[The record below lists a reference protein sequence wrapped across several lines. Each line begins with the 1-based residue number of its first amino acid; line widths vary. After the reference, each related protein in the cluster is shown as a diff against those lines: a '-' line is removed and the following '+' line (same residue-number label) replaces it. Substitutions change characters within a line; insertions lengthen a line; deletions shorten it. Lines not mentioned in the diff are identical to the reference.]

1 MGLSHHAKAVVAACL
16 LAFSAQASTT
26 TTSSLTTR
34 GSITSTPSSDIISS
48 TSATPPSGPSSSNIP
63 GVTSLPDVS
72 IILNIVPTRDSPD
85 RKDTVSDKKGTV
97 FIDATRPI
105 NPSSCTGATPF
116 NLTAGRLSSNGEY
129 LSIDRDVL
137 YKPFGVSSR
146 PHPIA
151 TTFSVV
157 DGFLRWYND
166 GFYRGRA
173 RYCQVASTGLLY
185 VAFHIDKTWPAGCE
199 EVDVAVHLAAQCQ
212 GGEIV
217 PGGPI
222 LPTGLASTTG
232 FERATGTGTGTGAGT
247 IGGGGGGGGSTPTV
261 AKGSWD
267 EL

>member
-1 MGLSHHAKAVVAACL
+1 MGLSHRAKAVAAACL

-34 GSITSTPSSDIISS
+34 GSLTSTPTSDIISS

-63 GVTSLPDVS
+63 GVTSLPDAS
-72 IILNIVPTRDSPD
+72 IILNIVPPRDSIN
-85 RKDTVSDKKGTV
+85 DKKGTV
-97 FIDATRPI
+97 FIDATRPT

-116 NLTAGRLSSNGEY
+116 NLTAGRLSSNGEH
-129 LSIDRDVL
+129 LSSDRDVL

-146 PHPIA
+146 PHPIS

-173 RYCQVASTGLLY
+173 RYCQIASTGLLY
-185 VAFHIDKTWPAGCE
+185 VAFHIDKTWPVDCV

-222 LPTGLASTTG
+222 LPTGPVSTTDV
-232 FERATGTGTGTGAGT
+232 ERATGTGVGA
-247 IGGGGGGGGSTPTV
+247 IGVGGSTPTV